1 MSCHVTELD
10 VPGLLPAHLE
20 RLQLAGY
27 ETAEQIADLSERDLV
42 GTIQLETELA
52 KALLQAAR
60 AQTEPQQAEV
70 VALHSTPHLDDRD
83 RGRGLKLAR
92 RLERTADLLR
102 QARLRVEGCEA
113 NGRRKTLARIDR
125 IFSVVQGI
133 EHDVLALGA
142 SKAFARE
149 LRASLD
155 ETDGHLSALIDRKKA
170 LKKKHLK
177 RLRKALP
184 EVRRRLEALL

>member
-10 VPGLLPAHLE
+10 VPGLLPAHLD
-20 RLQLAGY
+20 RLQQAGY

-42 GTIQLETELA
+42 GAIQLDADLA
-52 KALLQAAR
+52 RALLHAAR
-60 AQTEPQQAEV
+60 EQTEPQQAEIV
-70 VALHSTPHLDDRD
+70 TLHATSELDDRD
-83 RGRGLKLAR
+83 KSRGLKLAR

-102 QARLRVEGCEA
+102 QARLRIEGCEA
-113 NGRRKTLARIDR
+113 DGRRKTLARVDR
-125 IFSVVQGI
+125 VFSVVQGI

-155 ETDGHLSALIDRKKA
+155 ETDGHLRALIDRKKA

-184 EVRRRLEALL
+184 QVRRRLEALL